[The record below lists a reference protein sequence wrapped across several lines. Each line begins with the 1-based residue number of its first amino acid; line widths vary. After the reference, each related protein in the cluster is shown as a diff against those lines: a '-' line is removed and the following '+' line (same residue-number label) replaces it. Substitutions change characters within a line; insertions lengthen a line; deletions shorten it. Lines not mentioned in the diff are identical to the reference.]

1 MDYDVLVLGGGII
14 GCAVAYELSRYNL
27 NIALIE
33 KDYDIADDVA
43 LVNTAIVYD
52 GSECKDRLMSKLEV
66 MGNSMFDEITSKF
79 NVPFKRT
86 GSLLI
91 AEEEQGVKII
101 QDMYDKSRQRGIDNI
116 YLIDGTDAYEI
127 EPNLTT
133 QVKKALYSRNTGVV
147 SPYDLAIGYGE
158 VAFDNGV
165 NFRLE
170 EEVLDIQKI
179 SKGLKVTTNKNK
191 FTCKVVVNTTPAEHY
206 TIDNARTHEKE
217 EQKQLNY
224 LLLDNKYKNY
234 FTNIIFSVN
243 SDNEMLYS
251 IPTLNDSLISAIST
265 DEVLDFDAKLN
276 KISGL
281 VNGIRKE
288 NINGA
293 FDSVL
298 HNQTII
304 VDDSDIN
311 KGYIKVMGKHYGQ
324 VTITPSIA
332 KIICETIVSN
342 LNCKLKKNFID
353 RRREFYRFKEL
364 SKSER
369 NEIIRLDKRYGK
381 MVCLCNM
388 VTEGEIVDSIRRPLG
403 ARTIEGIKRRTGV
416 TFGSCQGAYCIS
428 KIISILARETDKKLL
443 DIVKDSKSSKMLSS
457 RIKEFD
463 EM

>member
-66 MGNSMFDEITSKF
+66 MGNGMFDEITSKF

-101 QDMYDKSRQRGIDNI
+101 QDMYDKARQRGIDNI

-147 SPYDLAIGYGE
+147 CPYDLAIGYGE

-206 TIDNARTHEKE
+206 TIDNARTHGKE
-217 EQKQLNY
+217 EQKRLNY
-224 LLLDNKYKNY
+224 LLLDSKYKNY

-265 DEVLDFDAKLN
+265 DEVLDFDTKLN
-276 KISGL
+276 KVSSL

-288 NINGA
+288 NVNGA

-298 HNQTII
+298 NNETII

-369 NEIIRLDKRYGK
+369 NEIIKLDKRYGK